1 VAKPLEVKTFLS
13 RRNVAEGNSRPAVS
27 FLFAKALRLQLNG
40 LKVQMRL
47 DLVGKVFRTSP
58 APEHALSLLAVWYAR
73 GSENQ
78 THRPRQLLP
87 LCCLFREMLA
97 PLCCER
103 IKPRLP
109 VAVAYAPFSANESF
123 VFEALEREIER
134 AVIYK
139 EDVLRLTLYDAC
151 DFLAMEWSE
160 NDGLQNEHVESALQE
175 ANTIICDSSGRHPTR
190 E

>member
-1 VAKPLEVKTFLS
+1 
-13 RRNVAEGNSRPAVS
+13 
-27 FLFAKALRLQLNG
+27 
-40 LKVQMRL
+40 
-47 DLVGKVFRTSP
+47 
-58 APEHALSLLAVWYAR
+58 
-73 GSENQ
+73 
-78 THRPRQLLP
+78 
-87 LCCLFREMLA
+87 MLA

-103 IKPRLP
+103 IKPGLP
-109 VAVAYAPFSANESF
+109 VAVAYAPFGANESF
-123 VFEALEREIER
+123 VFEALEREIQR